1 MYVSGVC
8 STCVRRSRDDT
19 TCRHEAYVAKLMS
32 HLQPHGL
39 LCQPP
44 LAVRIVRII
53 ANIRRWVD
61 KGWAMKSV
69 PHVVERTGKG
79 SCCEETKYQRLMDRQ
94 DSTIMDNKRT
104 FSGTTTL
111 TWTWFSRC
119 GYRAW
124 LPMLGRACSSRV
136 QLFLWSNGM
145 MMMRIFDGVTAFIT
159 RGA

>member
-1 MYVSGVC
+1 MYVNGVC
-8 STCVRRSRDDT
+8 STCVRRARDDT

-39 LCQPP
+39 LCKPP

-94 DSTIMDNKRT
+94 DSAIMDNKRT

-111 TWTWFSRC
+111 TWTWFFAMWVPCVASYP
-119 GYRAW
+119 GAGV
-124 LPMLGRACSSRV
+124 LQPS
-136 QLFLWSNGM
+136 QLLW
-145 MMMRIFDGVTAFIT
+145 VH
-159 RGA
+159 